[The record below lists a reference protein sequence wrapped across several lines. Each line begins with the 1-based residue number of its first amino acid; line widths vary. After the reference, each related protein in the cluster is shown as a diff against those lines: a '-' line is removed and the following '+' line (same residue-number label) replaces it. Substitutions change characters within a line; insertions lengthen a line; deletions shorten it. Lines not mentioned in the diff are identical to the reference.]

1 MKYIVIIIVVY
12 LVINGIVASFMKNA
26 AYAKGYDDN
35 AHAFAMSFWLGVAG
49 WLYVV
54 ALPDLVARENQERI
68 IQILTN
74 GSSSEEKRQDD
85 LPDL

>member
-1 MKYIVIIIVVY
+1 MKYFVIIAGVCF
-12 LVINGIVASFMKNA
+12 VINGIVASFMRNV

-54 ALPDLVARENQERI
+54 A
-68 IQILTN
+68 
-74 GSSSEEKRQDD
+74 
-85 LPDL
+85 

>member
-1 MKYIVIIIVVY
+1 MKYFVIMAGVY
-12 LVINGIVASFMKNA
+12 FVINGIVASFMRNV

-54 ALPDLVARENQERI
+54 ALPDL
-68 IQILTN
+68 
-74 GSSSEEKRQDD
+74 
-85 LPDL
+85 